1 MRKLPDLSSLNTPQG
16 LKPVMEKLPRF
27 VLNKW
32 RDNVASY
39 KRRHK
44 TFPPFKFFK
53 DFLKDTAKAACDPD
67 IPRPDDTPPGTSK
80 SKSSQQTKTKARV
93 HATKSSNEEKQCL
106 FHEATGHDLKDCK
119 AFAKQPVADRIELC
133 KKKGLCFKCTEKHLA
148 KDCTSTIECAICKSK
163 KHITCLLA
171 SPSDRSKQKATET
184 KPEDKEKETQE
195 ATTKCTR
202 LTKCPAG
209 RSCGKIVLAK
219 VYTQDRPADYIE
231 TYIVLDD
238 QSNACMGDSH
248 LFDALKIHGP
258 DLEYELSTCSGKGE
272 LRKGRRSNRV
282 IIESHDGKKKFSLP
296 VLLEN
301 DNIPSDK
308 NEIPTPDICK
318 AFKHLKPIIDYIPEP
333 KKNVGI
339 HLLIGRNCKEPLKVR
354 ETRNGPLNSPWAQR
368 TDPGWTISG
377 ELCLETARGVIRTS
391 VHRTTATLNGYDQS
405 ALECNH
411 HIHIKDII
419 SPKPV
424 NFGTTVFK
432 RTPYDEQKAP
442 SIEDKQFLDIMQ
454 REVHV
459 NEEGNLELSSP
470 LQARPEEITE
480 QPTVSSEPILQSTES
495 VSA

>member
-16 LKPVMEKLPRF
+16 LKPVMEKLPKF

-80 SKSSQQTKTKARV
+80 SKSSQQTKTRARV

-163 KHITCLLA
+163 KHITCLHA
-171 SPSDRSKQKATET
+171 TPGDRSKQKTTEA

-231 TYIVLDD
+231 TYVVLDD

-318 AFKHLKPIIDYIPEP
+318 TFKHLKPIIDYIPEP

-339 HLLIGRNCKEPLKVR
+339 HLLIGRNCPEPL
-354 ETRNGPLNSPWAQR
+354 
-368 TDPGWTISG
+368 
-377 ELCLETARGVIRTS
+377 
-391 VHRTTATLNGYDQS
+391 
-405 ALECNH
+405 
-411 HIHIKDII
+411 
-419 SPKPV
+419 
-424 NFGTTVFK
+424 K

-459 NEEGNLELSSP
+459 NEEGNLELP
-470 LQARPEEITE
+470 LPFRQDPKKLPNNRQSALNRFYNLQNQFQRKPQMMEEYFQFMKKITE
-480 QPTVSSEPILQSTES
+480 RDHASPVPEDEIDADNAWYLPHFGVYHPKKQQIRVVFDSSAKYNGVS
-495 VSA
+495 